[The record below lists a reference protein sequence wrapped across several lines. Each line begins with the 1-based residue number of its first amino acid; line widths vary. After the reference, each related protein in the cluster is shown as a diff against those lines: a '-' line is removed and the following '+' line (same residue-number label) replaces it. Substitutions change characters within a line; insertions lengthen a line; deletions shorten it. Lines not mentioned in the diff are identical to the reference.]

1 MSIYSL
7 QKPDQLDFEVNGRIW
22 YGYSQDW
29 YQDEWHRR
37 AGCGPTTATYLA
49 AYCLHRDGIWKDLH
63 NTNAVLMQMNRIW
76 DYVTPRQG
84 GLYKTRWLR
93 DGLEMF
99 FQEAGMQN
107 YHARMLTVSVVPH
120 FRPSSEEVLNFI
132 KAGLDCDSPVAFL
145 NRHRGNQETIDS
157 WHWVPIVRLDTDQS
171 PAIADVYDEGIKKI
185 LRRQNGRKKPCW
197 AAALCIYKKHNSTLS
212 VQ

>member
-7 QKPDQLDFEVNGRIW
+7 QKRDQLDFEVNGRIW

-49 AYCLHRDGIWKDLH
+49 AYCLHRDGIWKDLD
-63 NTNAVLMQMNRIW
+63 TTSAVLAQMNRIW

-99 FQEAGMQN
+99 FREAGMQN
-107 YHARMLTVSVVPH
+107 YHARMLTVSVVPR

-157 WHWVPIVRLDTDQS
+157 WHWVPIVRLDTDRS
-171 PAIADVYDEGIKKI
+171 PAIADVYDEGIKKSFV
-185 LRRQNGRKKPCW
+185 PAEW
-197 AAALCIYKKHNSTLS
+197 AKETMLGGGFVYLQKTE
-212 VQ
+212 